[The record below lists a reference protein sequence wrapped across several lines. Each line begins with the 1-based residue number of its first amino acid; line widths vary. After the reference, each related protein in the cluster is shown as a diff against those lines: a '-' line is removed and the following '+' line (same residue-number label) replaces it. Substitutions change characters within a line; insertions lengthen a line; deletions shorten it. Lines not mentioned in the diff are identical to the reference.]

1 MFDQQYFETMT
12 KKLHKIAAGLI
23 IALGC
28 LHIAFTFFDYDSFS
42 LDAMWFAGAGLAIV
56 LAGFVNVILIRD
68 IGRDPVVRALCQI
81 ANISFALL
89 FAVALT
95 LMQQPQVFIGVLLFG
110 GAAVL
115 GFLKKPNP

>member
-1 MFDQQYFETMT
+1 MI
-12 KKLHKIAAGLI
+12 KGLHKIAAGLI

-28 LHIAFTFFDYDSFS
+28 LHITFTFFNYDSFS

-56 LAGFVNVILIRD
+56 LAGFLNVILIRD

-95 LMQQPQVFIGVLLFG
+95 LMQQPQVFVGVLLFG

-115 GFLKKPNP
+115 GLLKKPNP